1 MNTDLKPT
9 AFSNRWRSLRAAL
22 LTSTAMLPWL
32 ISHQAQ
38 ARNPGPA
45 NSSGAPTT
53 AAQLAAGLAAQQ
65 AAAAG
70 AQAQVSLS
78 RAAAALSA
86 ARQAQQAAAA
96 AAAQAVKSTINGV
109 ITGGLMPLGGVTATQ
124 NACGDSCSTLQLNTP
139 TSWQNANPTFTQ
151 TVKNGQYAVDITQ
164 TQSRAI
170 LNWETFNIGS
180 NTSVK
185 FEQQSPG
192 WTVLNR
198 VTDPTGSPTQILGQ
212 MSAPGGVYV
221 INRNGIIFGAG
232 SQVNVH
238 ALIASSLDVGALA
251 SPQGDRDKFFIGT
264 GITGSTVTAFSVAP
278 ARSPQVPGQPND
290 GGYAAE
296 NNNWGDVK
304 VNAGA
309 SITTNTVGFDDTGF
323 IYLFG
328 RNVSN
333 SGTLTAPGSEVGL
346 VAARTIDLV
355 AGGYWKLPS
364 SVVPG
369 GFRGTDFKVTQFAS
383 QYSFDPGDGTS
394 HGGTPVTSTY
404 VPGTGIVTNDGLI
417 QTPRGVTE
425 MVGDRITVGQGGVIA
440 ADMSISR
447 NSMVLLR
454 AATSVDFEGTITSRP
469 TDDPVAD
476 GLPSGGSA
484 GSDVQPFAPSY
495 IELSAQGSV
504 TFGSSGLIAA
514 PSATVVAR
522 AVDLGPTV
530 NASTLYSN
538 PAQNVLFAA
547 GSQTYSLIPSVS
559 GPQQVLLAPGA
570 TIDVAGLQNV
580 ELPAS
585 YNYIPFTA
593 RGLALAD
600 MPLQRGGVLD
610 GQTVYIDIRAFGT
623 RSDGTSWVG
632 TPVAD
637 AGPTILNY
645 DRSLQQ
651 LMATGGSVNLQT
663 DLNVTDST
671 TPNRSVITQ
680 AGSVI
685 NVAGGNVTFLPGTV
699 STTKLLGADGRLY
712 SMANADPNRV
722 YLGIAGHFTVYHT
735 HWGVT
740 ETWSTATQIQVPG
753 YTEGH
758 DAGGVSITTVTPQLA
773 GQMYFGSAE
782 GERQIALGLKPSVT
796 GGTTNTQAKGDEL
809 PSQGYFSLTTPG
821 SVVIGTSSDLGT
833 GQLATTGQIAPIF
846 GVPNPPQFATAIK
859 GDDFTSA
866 SSYQTV
872 LSSATLSSYGLSLLS
887 INANDLLV
895 SHDAGNG
902 SVTDSSSVPDLTL
915 AAGGKFTATLG
926 TAISIAGKISAAG
939 GQINLLTDAYTA
951 QKNPNWFAQAK
962 TASGKSD
969 IFVSGVLDV
978 SGRWVND
985 TGRSGLDAAGPAY
998 TDGGSISI
1006 ATNKSSNSS
1015 DTTGSILLTQGSLLD
1030 VSSGGYISLTGAAKT
1045 AATGVLAGSGGSIS
1059 LLLYQGKDWNP
1070 DGVGAPKTPTQGN
1083 VAQLQLDGT
1092 LRAYGFQN
1100 NGTLTLG
1107 VAKTIT
1113 IDSTA
1118 YADATSG
1125 IVTSAFGGGLTATTL
1140 AALRLTDGG
1149 FSSYVIEST
1158 PDRWTGASIS
1168 NGESITVAAGVNLTL
1183 QQKNL
1188 SSLADY
1194 SKLGTGSKVAGTAAL
1209 ASLPDDQRKPVDLTL
1224 KSKNILVDTGAAI
1237 VTDPRAKVN
1246 FGGVPDILDSKPSS
1260 ERAARTVLIRGSV
1273 IDHAGTVTVNA
1284 QKTWLGSQAKVDVSG
1299 IFVAN
1304 SNYGT
1309 PNGAKTS
1316 GTVLGGGAFIAEAS
1330 NPVEIAAQAG
1340 TYVSD
1345 IVPAGS
1351 SVVAEAG
1358 AVVDVSG
1365 YATTTESLNSKGK
1378 SVSAPSW
1385 SDAGNVQI
1393 DAAGFVWGGTFKA
1406 LGGRLA
1412 DGTQVLGADG
1422 RTPVANGGT
1431 IVLGGGAM
1439 LLQQDSTNVTT
1450 ALSNAASGGAATLAN
1465 IATKSSSLAS
1475 QLRPAGDTTSTLFAA
1490 VDKLDAFENVFLYSG
1505 TAQNGA
1511 GRIFTGLSASTYGIA
1526 APSLNALKIA
1536 GSVKWTSGDG
1546 LSRLY
1551 VAASTIA
1558 STTAGSTVTLA
1569 APYMSL
1575 TGGGGGASTSNS
1587 SIYLGFERGKA
1598 GGPDHVIAQT
1608 IDIEG
1613 ADFSGFNDLQFKS
1626 LGDIR
1631 LSTPKVAD
1639 GLTSGDAPRFTGKL
1653 QAAGA
1658 NLLLDAQR
1666 IYPVSAVD
1674 FAIQTTGSVTFQA
1687 TAGGR
1692 SDVPLSAGGSLS
1704 VYATTIDQGGNLF
1717 APLGKITLGDDGTAK
1732 ASDGTLIGIK
1742 TTSVTL
1748 EPRSLT
1754 SVTLAD
1760 TVVPYGETVDGV
1772 NWYYNASLHPLQ
1784 AGSAAATDSKGN
1796 PLPPFTASSGE
1807 PVLPSK
1813 GLVLNGGKVTVQ
1825 QGSTIDT
1832 RGGGDLQAMEWTK
1845 GPGGSRDTLTTTPSG
1860 QTVYALVPTYND
1872 PVAAYDIH
1880 FATARSPAAG
1890 QVVKAGD
1897 AYPLAGQQI
1906 YLDGST
1912 GVPAG
1917 TYTLY
1922 PGHYATL
1929 PGALRVVD
1937 YGSNL
1942 GRNIPSGSTLPDG
1955 TVLVSGHHTQSVSP
1969 GAYSSGSELFAIQ
1982 SGSVW
1987 RKYSEYS
1994 FSTANSYFTDKAKHD
2009 GVAIPRLPVDA
2020 GRIAVVA
2027 QQQLLLAATE
2037 RNAPAS
2043 GGRGGE
2049 LDISGGK
2056 IAVLSASVDQQQYSD
2071 YVVVASDQLTSFESV
2086 LIGGLRSDTS
2096 TGTQITG
2103 TASELV
2109 VDTPDGLSVPE
2120 IMLVAEPGAAQQTVS
2135 TPFQVNVGGNWF
2147 DGTSQATTNVAA
2159 GTGTISIVTGSVI
2172 KTTGTVHSGAG
2183 RNFYVASNP
2192 SGYTTAQQVAAAV
2205 GGTLDSTGTV
2215 ITGADIN
2222 KIPVSVPRAN
2232 GYTNIP
2238 ATDVLSNYSWG
2249 NSSSRPG
2256 FGALFVASQDSTLSV
2271 TGPTATSQSAPLTI
2285 QFSTLNAGQAFA
2297 VRGANGSSGP
2307 VTITLPGDN
2316 GGNIGHIEIEAGAQ
2330 IKTNNLFMQATAS
2343 TNNIVL
2349 NKPVAGNPSA
2359 APATI
2364 TATQAKIAGRSIGI
2378 GAGSSESVILS
2389 QTNLAQLG
2397 GVTNLT
2403 LAAIGGDIAF
2413 YGSVPIQMMM
2423 QALTL
2428 DARAV
2433 TGTGNNTIEI
2443 GASGTLTLLNSSG
2456 ATSTS
2461 AQAGLTGTLGIAA
2474 KDIVLGGG
2482 TQTIAGF
2489 SQVNLTA
2496 SEQVVVSGQGA
2507 LNFGTGSDAVGVQLT
2522 TPLVLVS
2529 GSTAKGGSSFSIATS
2544 GAISFGGGA
2553 NAAAIASQPVDGS
2566 YVGGSLTV
2574 AGRSVSVDNVI
2585 QAKAGSITLHASDND
2600 VTLGNNAY
2608 LSAGGYAK
2616 PMVDITTYLPGG
2628 KVVLQA
2634 DKGNILTSD
2643 ASVIDVAQPD
2653 GGVGYGGQIQILA
2666 TAGQASVFGN
2676 IHGKGGN
2683 GLGGSFRIDTNRL
2696 EVDPRLAFNSDDPSQ
2711 VKLDPLADKLL
2722 AGGFTG
2728 AIDIHTRTGNLILSQ
2743 GHTLKANSVALTA
2756 DDSTPWIGD
2765 DLSKAFGRI
2774 IIGGTIDASG
2784 YAGKTADG
2792 TGQAGGQ
2799 VNLWGANEVTLD
2811 TTGRIDASTAHSDER
2826 GGDVTIGISWDANT
2840 NGGIYLNQ
2848 GSVIDVHGGTK
2859 GGLSGGTVLL
2869 RAPNDGNNDVNIAPI
2884 AGKII
2889 GARDVTIESFVSFST
2904 DGTKGIDASGLGW
2917 NGILDPGGV
2926 MIPGTFDLNGKLIPT
2941 SLRVSS
2947 VYVPPGIGGSYTGV
2961 PDVIFSSPGTATTG
2975 LKSITIAPT
2984 SSLYHLDPNASG
2996 TVVIEAPAGGTAA
3009 TGTVTTDANG
3019 VPTIKITNAGSGFAG
3034 APATVRVYRDGVLL
3048 ATYKTTSG
3056 DFASVDNT
3064 AQVGQ
3069 ATGTAVM
3076 GLKSISIASTSSWYH
3091 LDPNVSGTVVIDP
3104 PAGGTAATGTVTT
3117 DANGVPTF
3125 TITNAGSGFT
3135 GAPATI
3141 SFYRDGKL
3149 VVTGHMSAS
3158 DFASS
3163 LMTVVGVNVTNAGT
3177 SYTPGT
3183 TATASFSG
3191 GGSGSTQAA
3200 AVNAD
3205 MGAASAAGSG
3215 AFANVTLQQYT
3226 QGTFTYAT
3234 ATDFKSYGFGGAVDR
3249 LVKPIAGQ
3257 LGTSVVHLRPGVDL
3271 VNPLGDITIAS
3282 NWNLAAGTAIGSDGK
3297 ALTSGGR
3304 FDPSTSYVDFNYRY
3318 LANYGTSAS
3327 PSYAAE
3333 AGALTLRAYNN
3344 INVNA
3349 SISDGF
3355 FQFGNYLDGSY
3366 QSAITAYLANS
3377 TSNSRQID
3385 GGAYQ
3390 LNRSQTLPVAPYNP
3404 AANGVS
3410 PTSLDLAGA
3419 DLFPHTLNVC
3429 VTHCG
3434 LDTAPDGPPAAI
3446 TNPGSWTYRL
3456 TAGADMASANPNA
3469 MQSPGSLNGGNA
3481 GDVILANNANS
3492 NNVSFTVQ
3500 GLSYTVNL
3508 PTMVRTGTGDI
3519 AIAAAR
3525 DVRLDVTLDPNF
3537 TSTPAPGVI
3546 YAAGVNTAPYA
3557 NPYDA
3562 SGKVVDPDGF
3572 LEPQILK
3579 YQPQSTNSN
3588 VNVATVYGPPTA
3600 AAFPTQGG
3608 DVSVTA
3614 QRDITGRR
3622 DVAKT
3627 TTQKDI
3633 FGNTK
3638 TTTTLWNAYYTPWL
3652 MADAGIGQTTSSP
3665 TLGAGVFAPTG
3676 ADIASQ
3682 TAWWIQYGSFHE
3694 GILSAGGNVAVTAG
3708 GNLTDVSVSLPTT
3721 GRVTGGLASL
3731 SSGII
3736 STPQTH
3742 LYESGNMQVRVG
3754 GNILG
3759 GSFYEGS
3766 GHASIVVN
3774 GVVDQHETITTNK
3787 PVNGVT
3793 LTLPNYTLLAVDTG
3807 QISMVSGGSMAIG
3820 GVVNPAGLHQQVSSP
3835 ANPATQ
3841 VANAG
3846 SIPLLMNTYGP
3857 DSGVSLTAITGNLNI
3872 AMPQTIGTSAWTVT
3886 GVTYPASFKAVA
3898 AAGDI
3903 TTNGLATNNALTPP
3917 MYGIVLTGSE
3927 RGTFQVLAQGSVDL
3941 TGGFVMSGTN
3951 ANAPAFSAGPSLL
3964 DGAFDPYQPNNG
3976 MTGAFASSLL
3986 AHQGDHDTNLARIY
4000 AVTGD
4005 ISAVATTTSMIPA
4018 GKITSATLVDYTRV
4032 ELNRPAK
4039 IYAGRDIL
4047 NLNLIAQNVAA
4058 DDVTTIQ
4065 AGRDILYNYKPIS
4078 AGGQAP
4084 IGLALPI
4091 GFSWSV
4097 TFGGPGLQIAG
4108 PGFLDVE
4115 AGRDLGP
4122 FLPVTRDS
4130 SNFTQGQEG
4139 IASVGNASLWPVGNR
4154 YVSRG
4159 SSGIY
4164 DAQLLGAISSP
4175 TRKRNEQL
4183 PGTGADIITMF
4194 GVANG
4199 INYSGYWAKDPTT
4212 DQLAY
4217 HPGVVDTYITPASAP
4232 RNYND
4237 QLKDFLVRIGKPAA
4251 SDDDALGI
4259 FQSLPTNGYWAADP
4273 TDRAANRLVFHPYP
4287 QGVNG
4292 TPVNPDNASLVA
4304 HKYVSELKDFLAR
4317 IGRPV
4322 TSDDAALS
4330 FFQSLPTDLQ
4340 NVFADQV
4347 FFAELKAV
4355 GQAQTDTSGRYQRGY
4370 EAINTMFPADFG
4382 YTRNALGGGTN
4393 GANTL
4398 QHSGD
4403 LDMLHA
4409 TIQTRLGGNI
4419 SVFGPGGSIRV
4430 GSLALEPNNLFKPN
4444 DLGILTLG
4452 VGDINTFTDGS
4463 VLVNSSRVMTQQGG
4477 DILMWSSNG
4486 DLDAGRGAQTT
4497 LSFPPLQ
4504 VVFDSNDYQSVDLG
4518 GLVSGAGIAV
4528 IQSSKVAKKSNAY
4541 LLAPRGTVDA
4551 GEAGIRV
4558 SGNLTIAAVQVVNA
4572 GNIQVG
4578 GTATGIPTVTA
4589 PNIGALSAASN
4600 TAGAAAKSAEPPTA
4614 SGNNDRASV
4623 FIVEVVGYGGSDNGG
4638 QDSNSSSGNGQGTK
4652 SDDQERKQP

>member
-1 MNTDLKPT
+1 MKNDLKPT
-9 AFSNRWRSLRAAL
+9 AFSPRWRSLRAAL
-22 LTSTAMLPWL
+22 LTSTALLPSL

-38 ARNPGPA
+38 ARSLTPS
-45 NSSGAPTT
+45 NSSVAPAT
-53 AAQLAAGLAAQQ
+53 AAQIAAGMAAQQ
-65 AAAAG
+65 GAAAG

-86 ARQAQQAAAA
+86 ARQAQQDAAA

-139 TSWQNANPTFTQ
+139 TSWQSANTTFTQ
-151 TVKNGQYAVDITQ
+151 TVKNGQYTVDITQ

-185 FEQQSPG
+185 FEQQLPG

-251 SPQGDRDKFFIGT
+251 SSQGDRDKFFMGT

-278 ARSPQVPGQPND
+278 TRSPQVPGQPND

-296 NNNWGDVK
+296 NNHWGDVK

-369 GFRGTDFKVTQFAS
+369 GFRGTDFKVTQFAN
-383 QYSFDPGDGTS
+383 QYSFDPGDGAS

-404 VPGTGIVTNDGLI
+404 VPGSGIVTNDGLI

-504 TFGSSGLIAA
+504 TFGSSGLISA
-514 PSATVVAR
+514 PSATVMAR

-547 GSQTYSLIPSVS
+547 GSQPYSLIPSVS

-600 MPLQRGGVLD
+600 VPLQRGGVVD

-645 DRSLQQ
+645 KRTLPQ
-651 LMATGGSVNLQT
+651 LMATGGSVSLQT
-663 DLNVTDST
+663 DLKVTDGST
-671 TPNRSVITQ
+671 LSSSVITQ

-773 GQMYFGSAE
+773 GQMYFGSVE

-821 SVVIGTSSDLGT
+821 SVVIGTSSDLAT
-833 GQLATTGQIAPIF
+833 GQVATTGQIAPIF

-859 GDDFTSA
+859 GDDFTPA

-872 LSSATLSSYGLSLLS
+872 LSAATLSSYGLSLLS
-887 INANDLLV
+887 VNSGDLFV
-895 SHDAGNG
+895 AHDSTNG
-902 SVTDSSSVPDLTL
+902 SLADSSSVPDLAL
-915 AAGGKFTATLG
+915 AAGGKFSTTAG
-926 TAISIAGKISAAG
+926 SAISIAGSIRVAG
-939 GQINLLTDAYTA
+939 GQISLLTDAYAASIAKGGSDWFRPA
-951 QKNPNWFAQAK
+951 Q

-969 IFVSGVLDV
+969 IVVSGVLDV

-985 TGRSGLDAAGPAY
+985 SGRTALSAVGPAY
-998 TDGGSISI
+998 IDGGSITI
-1006 ATNKSSNSS
+1006 TTNKSSNSS
-1015 DTTGSILLTQGSLLD
+1015 DTTGSILLAQGSLLD
-1030 VSSGGYISLTGAAKT
+1030 VSSGGYISSTGAAKT

-1140 AALRLTDGG
+1140 AASRLTDGG

-1168 NGESITVAAGVNLTL
+1168 NGETITVAAGVNLTL

-1209 ASLPDDQRKPVDLTL
+1209 ARLPDDQRKPVDLTL

-1237 VTDPRAKVN
+1237 VTDPQAKVN

-1260 ERAARTVLIRGSV
+1260 ERAAQTVLIRGSV

-1299 IFVAN
+1299 TFVAN
-1304 SNYGT
+1304 SNYGM

-1316 GTVLGGGAFIAEAS
+1316 GTVLGGGAFIVEAS
-1330 NPVEIAAQAG
+1330 KPVEVAAQAG

-1345 IVPAGS
+1345 VVPPGS
-1351 SVVAEAG
+1351 YVVAETG

-1365 YATTTESLNSKGK
+1365 YATTIQAVNSTGK
-1378 SVSAPSW
+1378 SASSQSW
-1385 SDAGNVQI
+1385 SDAGSVQI

-1406 LGGRLA
+1406 LGGRRA
-1412 DGTQVLGADG
+1412 DGTQVLAADG
-1422 RTPVANGGT
+1422 KTPVANGGT

-1439 LLQQDSTNVTT
+1439 LLQQDSTNVST
-1450 ALSNAASGGAATLAN
+1450 ALYNAVSGGAATLAN

-1475 QLRPAGDTTSTLFAA
+1475 QLRPAGDTASTLFAA

-1558 STTAGSTVTLA
+1558 STSAGSTVTLA

-1613 ADFSGFNDLQFKS
+1613 ADFAGFNDVEFKS

-1692 SDVPLSAGGSLS
+1692 SDIPLSAGGSLS

-1748 EPRSLT
+1748 DPGSLT

-1760 TVVPYGETVDGV
+1760 TIVPYGETVDGV

-1784 AGSAAATDSKGN
+1784 A
-1796 PLPPFTASSGE
+1796 ASSTSE

-1832 RGGGDLQAMEWTK
+1832 RGGGDLQAMEWTSGK
-1845 GPGGSRDTLTTTPSG
+1845 GGSRDTLSTTPLG
-1860 QTVYALVPTYND
+1860 QTVYALVPTYNN

-1880 FATARSPAAG
+1880 FATSRSLDGG
-1890 QVVKAGD
+1890 QHVKPGD
-1897 AYPLAGQQI
+1897 TYPLAGQQI

-1917 TYTLY
+1917 IYTLY

-1942 GRNIPSGSTLPDG
+1942 GRNVPSGTTLPDG
-1955 TVLVSGHHTQSVSP
+1955 TVLVSGHYTQSARP
-1969 GAYSSGSELFAIQ
+1969 GVYSSGSELFAVQ

-1987 RKYSEYS
+1987 RQYSEYS

-2009 GVAIPRLPVDA
+2009 RVAIPRLPVDA

-2056 IAVLSASVDQQQYSD
+2056 IAVLSSSVNPQQYSD

-2096 TGTQITG
+2096 KGTLITG

-2109 VDTPDGLSVPE
+2109 VDTPDGLSAPE
-2120 IMLVAEPGAAQQTVS
+2120 IMLVTQPGAAQQAVS
-2135 TPFQVNVGGNWF
+2135 QSFQVKVNGTWF
-2147 DGTSQATTNVAA
+2147 DGTSQFTANGAA
-2159 GTGTISIVTGSVI
+2159 GTGTISIATGSVI
-2172 KTTGTVHSGAG
+2172 KTTGTVHTGAG
-2183 RNFYVASNP
+2183 RNFYYAAPNP

-2222 KIPVSVPRAN
+2222 KIPVNVPRQ
-2232 GYTNIP
+2232 GYTNTT
-2238 ATDVLSNYSWG
+2238 ATDVLSNYSFG

-2256 FGALFVASQDSTLSV
+2256 LGALFVASQDSTLSV
-2271 TGPTATSQSAPLTI
+2271 TGPTATPQSAPLTI
-2285 QFSTLNAGQAFA
+2285 QFTTLLGSLP

-2307 VTITLPGDN
+2307 ATITLPGDSN
-2316 GGNIGHIEIEAGAQ
+2316 VGHIEIEAGAQ
-2330 IKTNNLFMQATAS
+2330 IKTANLFMQATAT
-2343 TNNIVL
+2343 TNSIVL
-2349 NKPVAGNPSA
+2349 NKPVASNPSA
-2359 APATI
+2359 PAATI

-2378 GAGSSESVILS
+2378 GAGSSDSVILS
-2389 QTNLAQLG
+2389 QANLAQLG

-2403 LAAIGGDIAF
+2403 LAAIGGDITF

-2443 GASGTLTLLNSSG
+2443 DASGTVTLLNSSG
-2456 ATSTS
+2456 ATGTS
-2461 AQAGLTGTLGIAA
+2461 AQAGLSGTFGIAA

-2489 SQVNLTA
+2489 SQVNLAA
-2496 SEQVVVSGQGA
+2496 SERVVVSGQGA
-2507 LNFGTGSDAVGVQLT
+2507 LNFGTGSDAVGVQVT

-2529 GSTAKGGSSFSIATS
+2529 GSTAKGGGSFSIATS
-2544 GAISFGGGA
+2544 GAMSFGGGA

-2585 QAKAGSITLHASDND
+2585 QAKAGLITLHASDND

-2628 KVVLQA
+2628 KVVLQG

-2666 TAGQASVFGN
+2666 TAGQASVFGT
-2676 IHGKGGN
+2676 IYGKGGN

-2696 EVDPRLAFNSDDPSQ
+2696 QVDSSQAFNSLDPSQ

-2756 DDSTPWIGD
+2756 DDSRWD
-2765 DLSKAFGRI
+2765 SADLSKAFGRI

-2799 VNLWGANEVTLD
+2799 VKLWGANEVTLD

-2840 NGGIYLNQ
+2840 NGGIYLNA

-2917 NGILDPGGV
+2917 NGILDPGGQV
-2926 MIPGTFDLNGKLIPT
+2926 TTT
-2941 SLRVSS
+2941 SYRVNS
-2947 VYVPPGIGGSYTGV
+2947 VYVPPGTGGSYTGV
-2961 PDVIFSSPGTATTG
+2961 PDVVFDTPSTAATG
-2975 LKSITIAPT
+2975 LKSIAIAST
-2984 SSLYHLDPNASG
+2984 SSVYAALAKETNFPI
-2996 TVVIEAPAGGTAA
+2996 TVVYEAPAGGTAA
-3009 TGTVTTDANG
+3009 TGTVTKDANG
-3019 VPTIKITNAGSGFAG
+3019 NLVFTMTNPGSGFAG
-3034 APATVRVYRDGVLL
+3034 TPTRIRFYRDGAQL
-3048 ATYKTTSG
+3048 AAVQTTSG
-3056 DFASVDNT
+3056 DFTNFDNT
-3064 AQVGQ
+3064 AVVGQ

-3076 GLKSISIASTSSWYH
+3076 GLKSISIATTSSWYH
-3091 LDPNVSGTVVIDP
+3091 LDPNVSGTVVIEAP
-3104 PAGGTAATGTVTT
+3104 NGGTAATGTVTT

-3163 LMTVVGVNVTNAGT
+3163 LMTVVGVNVTSGGT
-3177 SYTPGT
+3177 GYTG
-3183 TATASFSG
+3183 TATAQFSVDG
-3191 GGSGSTQAA
+3191 GKTFVGSA
-3200 AVNAD
+3200 NAD
-3205 MGAASAAGSG
+3205 MGVSTATGSG

-3249 LVKPIAGQ
+3249 LVKPLAGQ

-3271 VNPLGDITIAS
+3271 VNPSTAINGGNITIAS
-3282 NWNLAAGTAIGSDGK
+3282 NWNLAAGTALNLQTGQRS
-3297 ALTSGGR
+3297 SGATFQY
-3304 FDPSTSYVDFNYRY
+3304 FDPKTSYVNFLYRY
-3318 LANYGTSAS
+3318 LANYGSAAS
-3327 PSYAAE
+3327 PHYAAE
-3333 AGALTLRAYNN
+3333 AGALTLRAVNN

-3355 FQFGNYLDGSY
+3355 FQFSNYRDSAY
-3366 QSAITAYLANS
+3366 QSDLTAYVDANS
-3377 TSNSRQID
+3377 RSIDSN
-3385 GGAYQ
+3385 AYQ
-3390 LNRSQTLPVAPYNP
+3390 LNGYKTLPFAPYNP
-3404 AANGVS
+3404 TANGVS
-3410 PTSLDLAGA
+3410 PGSLDLSGA
-3419 DLFPHTLNVC
+3419 DLFPHSLNTC
-3429 VTHCG
+3429 VSHCG
-3434 LDTAPDGPPAAI
+3434 PDTAPDATTTI
-3446 TNPGSWTYRL
+3446 TNPGSWSYRL

-3469 MQSPGSLNGGNA
+3469 MQSLAAVDGRDA
-3481 GDVILANNANS
+3481 GDVVLNGHTTSTFN
-3492 NNVSFTVQ
+3492 VQ
-3500 GLSYTVNL
+3500 GTNFTVNL
-3508 PTMVRTGTGDI
+3508 ATMVRTGTGNI
-3519 AIAAAR
+3519 TVAAAR
-3525 DVRLDVTLDPNF
+3525 DVSLADTV
-3537 TSTPAPGVI
+3537 APGTI

-3562 SGKVVDPDGF
+3562 SGKVVDSDGF
-3572 LEPQILK
+3572 LEPQILG
-3579 YQPQSTNSN
+3579 YTPPSLSGNLS
-3588 VNVATVYGPPTA
+3588 VAAVYGPPTA

-3614 QRDITGRR
+3614 QRDIKGHR
-3622 DVAKT
+3622 DVAPT
-3627 TTQKDI
+3627 TTQRDI
-3633 FGNTK
+3633 FGNIK
-3638 TTTTLWNAYYTPWL
+3638 TSTTLWNAYYTPWL
-3652 MADAGIGQTTSSP
+3652 LADAGIAASSTGN
-3665 TLGAGVFAPTG
+3665 TLGAGVFAPSG
-3676 ADIASQ
+3676 KDIASQ
-3682 TAWWIQYGSFHE
+3682 SAWWIQYGSFHE

-3708 GNLTDVSVSLPTT
+3708 RDLIDVSVSLPTT

-3731 SSGII
+3731 SSGTR
-3736 STPQTH
+3736 SVPQTH
-3742 LYESGNMQVRVG
+3742 LYDSGNMQVRAG
-3754 GNILG
+3754 RNLLG
-3759 GSFYEGS
+3759 GSYYEGS
-3766 GHASIVVN
+3766 GHASILVN
-3774 GVVDQHETITTNK
+3774 GVVDQNGTITTKLLN
-3787 PVNGVT
+3787 NGVPV
-3793 LTLPNYTLLAVDTG
+3793 TLPNYTMLAVDTG

-3820 GVVNPAGLHQQVSSP
+3820 GVVNPAELHQQASTG
-3835 ANPATQ
+3835 ANPAQTGNS
-3841 VANAG
+3841 A
-3846 SIPLLMNTYGP
+3846 SISVLMNTYGP

-3872 AMPQTIGTSAWTVT
+3872 SVSQTVLTTTWTT
-3886 GVTYPASFKAVA
+3886 ATTYPASLTAVA
-3898 AAGDI
+3898 AGGDI
-3903 TTNGLATNNALTPP
+3903 TTKGLMTNVQGLTPTVP
-3917 MYGIVLTGSE
+3917 GIVLTGSE
-3927 RGTFQVLAQGSVDL
+3927 RGTFELVAQGSVDL

-3951 ANAPAFSAGPSLL
+3951 TVAPAISAGPSLL
-3964 DGAFDPYQPNNG
+3964 DAAFDPYQPNNG

-3986 AHQGDHDTNLARIY
+3986 AHQDDHDTNLARIY

-4005 ISAVATTTSMIPA
+4005 ISAVATTTSLVPA
-4018 GKITSATLVDYTRV
+4018 GKITSATVVDYTRV

-4047 NLNLIAQNVAA
+4047 NLNLIAQNVAV

-4078 AGGQAP
+4078 ASGQAP
-4084 IGLALPI
+4084 IGLTLPI
-4091 GFSWSV
+4091 GFTWSV
-4097 TFGGPGLQIAG
+4097 TLGGPGLQIAG

-4130 SNFTQGQEG
+4130 SSFTQGQEG

-4154 YVSRG
+4154 YVSQG
-4159 SSGIY
+4159 SSGLY
-4164 DAQLLGAISSP
+4164 DTQLLGAISSP
-4175 TRKRNEQL
+4175 TKKRNELL

-4199 INYSGYWAKDPTT
+4199 INYDGYSTVNPATNQPV
-4212 DQLAY
+4212 L
-4217 HPGVVDTYITPASAP
+4217 HPGVIDTYINPANASTVTH
-4232 RNYND
+4232 NYISE
-4237 QLKDFLVRIGKPAA
+4237 LKAFLARVGKPA
-4251 SDDDALGI
+4251 SDTVDDATAWST
-4259 FQSLPTNGYWAADP
+4259 FQSLP
-4273 TDRAANRLVFHPYP
+4273 
-4287 QGVNG
+4287 
-4292 TPVNPDNASLVA
+4292 
-4304 HKYVSELKDFLAR
+4304 K
-4317 IGRPV
+4317 
-4322 TSDDAALS
+4322 
-4330 FFQSLPTDLQ
+4330 DLQ
-4340 NVFADQV
+4340 HVFADQV

-4355 GQAQTDTSGRYQRGY
+4355 GQAQTGTSGRYQRGY

-4393 GANTL
+4393 GANAL
-4398 QHSGD
+4398 QHTGD
-4403 LDMLHA
+4403 LDLLHA

-4419 SVFGPGGSIRV
+4419 SVFGPGGTIRV
-4430 GSLALEPNNLFKPN
+4430 GSLALEPNNLLKPN

-4452 VGDINTFTDGS
+4452 VGDINMFTDGS

-4528 IQSSKVAKKSNAY
+4528 VQSSKVAKKSNAY

-4614 SGNNDRASV
+4614 GGNNDRASV
-4623 FIVEVVGYGGSDNGG
+4623 FIVEVVGYGGGDNGG
-4638 QDSNSSSGNGQGTK
+4638 QDSSSSSGNGQGTK

>member
-1 MNTDLKPT
+1 MKNDLKPT
-9 AFSNRWRSLRAAL
+9 AFSPRWRSLRAAL
-22 LTSTAMLPWL
+22 LTSTALLPSL

-38 ARNPGPA
+38 ARSLTPS
-45 NSSGAPTT
+45 NSSVAPAT
-53 AAQLAAGLAAQQ
+53 AAQIAAGMAAQQ
-65 AAAAG
+65 GAAAG

-78 RAAAALSA
+78 RAVAALAA
-86 ARQAQQAAAA
+86 ARQVQQDAAA

-124 NACGDSCSTLQLNTP
+124 NACGDSCSSLQLNTP
-139 TSWQNANPTFTQ
+139 TSWQNANTTFTQ
-151 TVKNGQYAVDITQ
+151 TVKDGKYTVDITQ
-164 TQSRAI
+164 TQSKAI
-170 LNWETFNIGS
+170 LNWQTFNIGAH
-180 NTSVK
+180 TSLK
-185 FEQQSPG
+185 FEQQSAD

-198 VTDPTGSPTQILGQ
+198 ITDPTGSPTQILGQ

-232 SQVNVH
+232 AQVNVH
-238 ALIASSLDVGALA
+238 ALVASSLDVGALNLTQSA
-251 SPQGDRDKFFIGT
+251 RDQFFLGT
-264 GITGSTVTAFSVAP
+264 GINGAKAFSVATT
-278 ARSPQVPGQPND
+278 RSPQLAGTSND

-296 NNNWGDVK
+296 NNSWGDVK

-309 SITTNTVGFDDTGF
+309 SITASTVDLDSPGFV
-323 IYLFG
+323 YLFG

-333 SGTLTAPGSEVGL
+333 AGTLTAPAGEVAL

-355 AGGYWKLPS
+355 SGGYWKLPS
-364 SVVPG
+364 NVLPSGVTY
-369 GFRGTDFKVTQFAS
+369 RGTDFSITQFAS
-383 QYSFDPGDGTS
+383 RYTQDPGDGVS
-394 HGGTPVTSTY
+394 SGGAAALSAY
-404 VPGTGIVTNDGLI
+404 APGTGIITNDGVI
-417 QTPRGVTE
+417 NTPRGITQ
-425 MVGDRITVGQGGVIA
+425 MNGDRITIGQGGVIS
-440 ADMSISR
+440 ADTGITR

-454 AATSVDFEGTITSRP
+454 AATSVDLEGAISSIP
-469 TDDPVAD
+469 YDDPLTTS
-476 GLPSGGSA
+476 LPQGGGS
-484 GSDVQPFAPSY
+484 GSNVQSFTPAY
-495 IELSAQGSV
+495 VELSAQGYV
-504 TFGSSGLIAA
+504 TVGSNGLISA
-514 PSATVVAR
+514 PSASVVLR
-522 AVDLGPTV
+522 AIDLGPSV
-530 NASTLYSN
+530 NAQALYSKPSLN
-538 PAQNVLFAA
+538 ALFVLQQDRLPSGVNSSLP
-547 GSQTYSLIPSVS
+547 GS
-559 GPQQVLLAPGA
+559 QQVLLQPGA

-580 ELPAS
+580 QLPAS
-585 YNYIPFTA
+585 YNFIPFVP
-593 RGLALAD
+593 RGNEFAD
-600 MPLQRGGVLD
+600 MPLQRSGVLY
-610 GQTVYIDIRAFGT
+610 GQTLYIDIRASGT
-623 RSDGTSWVG
+623 RSDGTSWIG

-637 AGPTILNY
+637 ASGTVLGY
-645 DRSLQQ
+645 GRSLQQ
-651 LMATGGSVNLQT
+651 LMTTGGSVSLQT
-663 DLNVTDST
+663 DLTATDNAT
-671 TPNRSVITQ
+671 LDRSVITQ

-735 HWGVT
+735 RWGVT

-758 DAGGVSITTVTPQLA
+758 DAGGVTITTVTPQLA
-773 GQMYFGSAE
+773 GAMYFGSVE

-796 GGTTNTQAKGDEL
+796 GGVTNTQAKGDEL

-821 SVVIGTSSDLGT
+821 SVVIGTSADLAT
-833 GQLATTGQIAPIF
+833 GRLATTGQIAA
-846 GVPNPPQFATAIK
+846 NPGLPDPSPFATAIR
-859 GDDFTSA
+859 GADFTPTST
-866 SSYQTV
+866 YQTV
-872 LSSATLSSYGLSLLS
+872 LSAATLSSYGLSLLS
-887 INANDLLV
+887 VNSGDLLV
-895 SHDAGNG
+895 SHDPANG
-902 SVTDSSSVPDLTL
+902 SLTDPSSVSDLTL
-915 AAGGKFTATLG
+915 AAGGKFSAKAG
-926 TAISIAGKISAAG
+926 SAISVTGSIRVAG
-939 GQINLLTDAYTA
+939 GQINLATDAYA
-951 QKNPNWFAQAK
+951 ASNAASGHFPFQPAK

-969 IFVSGVLDV
+969 IVVSGVLDV

-985 TGRSGLDAAGPAY
+985 SGRTALSAAGPAY
-998 TDGGSISI
+998 IDGGSITVT
-1006 ATNKSSNSS
+1006 TNRSSNDAGQ
-1015 DTTGSILLTQGSLLD
+1015 DTTGSILLAKGSMLD
-1030 VSSGGYISLTGAAKT
+1030 ASSGGYIS
-1045 AATGVLAGSGGSIS
+1045 ATGVAKTVSTGVMAGRGGSIS
-1059 LLLYQGKDWNP
+1059 LHLYQGYDY
-1070 DGVGAPKTPTQGN
+1070 GVQQSSSPEKPTRGN
-1083 VAQLQLDGT
+1083 VAQLQLDGA
-1092 LRAYGFQN
+1092 LRAYGFQA

-1107 VAKTIT
+1107 AAKTIT
-1113 IDSTA
+1113 IDSIA
-1118 YADATSG
+1118 HADTTSG
-1125 IVTSAFGGGLTATTL
+1125 IVTSTLGGGLTATTL
-1140 AALRLTDGG
+1140 AASRLTDGG
-1149 FSSYVIEST
+1149 FSSYQIEST
-1158 PDRWTGASIS
+1158 PDGWTGTSAT
-1168 NGESITVAAGVNLTL
+1168 ITVAAGTNLTL
-1183 QQKNL
+1183 QQKNP

-1194 SKLGTGSKVAGTAAL
+1194 SKLGTGNKVASTATIAM
-1209 ASLPDDQRKPVDLTL
+1209 LPDDQRKSVDLTL
-1224 KSKNILVDTGAAI
+1224 KSNNILVDAGAAI
-1237 VTDPRAKVN
+1237 VTDPQAKVS
-1246 FGGVPDILDSKPSS
+1246 FGGIPAVTDSTPAR
-1260 ERAARTVLIRGSV
+1260 ERAAQTVLIRGSV

-1284 QKTWLGSQAKVDVSG
+1284 QKTWLGSQARIDVSG
-1299 IFVAN
+1299 TYVAN
-1304 SNYGT
+1304 SYYGT
-1309 PNGAKTS
+1309 PKGARTS
-1316 GTVLGGGAFIAEAS
+1316 GTVLSGGAFVVEAA
-1330 NPVEIAAQAG
+1330 NPVQVTAQAG
-1340 TYVSD
+1340 TYVSGL
-1345 IVPAGS
+1345 VPSGS
-1351 SVVAEAG
+1351 SVVAETG

-1365 YATTTESLNSKGK
+1365 YATTIQAVNSTGK
-1378 SVSAPSW
+1378 SASSQSW
-1385 SDAGNVQI
+1385 SDAGSVQI
-1393 DAAGFVWGGTFKA
+1393 DAAGFVWGGTFRA

-1422 RTPVANGGT
+1422 KTPVANGGT
-1431 IVLGGGAM
+1431 IILGGGAM
-1439 LLQQDSTNVTT
+1439 LLQQDSTNVST
-1450 ALSNAASGGAATLAN
+1450 ALSNAVSGGAATLAN

-1475 QLRPAGDTTSTLFAA
+1475 QLRPAGDTASTLFAA

-1511 GRIFTGLSASTYGIA
+1511 GRIFTGLSARTYGIA
-1526 APSLNALKIA
+1526 APSLSALKIA
-1536 GSVKWTSGDG
+1536 GSVKWTSG

-1558 STTAGSTVTLA
+1558 STTSGSTVTLA

-1575 TGGGGGASTSNS
+1575 TGGGGGTSTSNS
-1587 SIYLGFERGKA
+1587 SINLGFERGKA
-1598 GGPDHVIAQT
+1598 GGPDHIIAQT
-1608 IDIEG
+1608 IDVEG
-1613 ADFSGFNDLQFKS
+1613 ADFAGFNDIEFRS

-1639 GLTSGDAPRFTGKL
+1639 GLTSGDAARFTGKL

-1674 FAIQTTGSVTFQA
+1674 FTIQTAGSVTFQA

-1692 SDVPLSAGGSLS
+1692 SDIPLSAGGSLS

-1748 EPRSLT
+1748 DPGSLT

-1760 TVVPYGETVDGV
+1760 TIVPYGETVDGV
-1772 NWYYNASLHPLQ
+1772 NWYYNASLHPLLV
-1784 AGSAAATDSKGN
+1784 APTDADLAQIDPTKR
-1796 PLPPFTASSGE
+1796 E

-1813 GLVLNGGKVTVQ
+1813 GLVLNGNNVSVK

-1832 RGGGDLQAMEWTK
+1832 RGGGDLQAMEWIQGK
-1845 GPGGSRDTLTTTPSG
+1845 GGSRDTLAATPSG
-1860 QTVYALVPTYND
+1860 QTVYALVPTYNN

-1880 FATARSPAAG
+1880 FATSRSLDAG
-1890 QVVKAGD
+1890 QTIKAGD

-1942 GRNIPSGSTLPDG
+1942 GRNIPSGTTLPDG
-1955 TVLVSGHHTQSVSP
+1955 TLLVSGHYTPSARP
-1969 GAYSSGSELFAIQ
+1969 GAYSSGGELFAVQ

-1987 RKYSEYS
+1987 RQYSEYS

-2009 GVAIPRLPVDA
+2009 GVAIPRVPVDA

-2037 RNAPAS
+2037 LNAPAS

-2056 IAVLSASVDQQQYSD
+2056 IAVLSASVNPQQYSD

-2096 TGTQITG
+2096 KGTLITG

-2120 IMLVAEPGAAQQTVS
+2120 IMLVTQPGAVQQTVS
-2135 TPFQVNVGGNWF
+2135 TSFQVNVGGSWF

-2183 RNFYVASNP
+2183 RNFFVASNP

-2222 KIPVSVPRAN
+2222 KIPVRVPGQN
-2232 GYTNIP
+2232 NYTNIP
-2238 ATDVLSNYSWG
+2238 ATDVLSNYSYG

-2256 FGALFVASQDSTLSV
+2256 LGALFVASQDSTLSV
-2271 TGPTATSQSAPLTI
+2271 TGPTATPQSAPLTI
-2285 QFSTLNAGQAFA
+2285 QFTTLLGSFP

-2307 VTITLPGDN
+2307 ATITLPGDSN
-2316 GGNIGHIEIEAGAQ
+2316 VGHIEIEAGAQ

-2343 TNNIVL
+2343 TNSVVL
-2349 NKPVAGNPSA
+2349 NKPVASNPSA
-2359 APATI
+2359 PAATI
-2364 TATQAKIAGRSIGI
+2364 TATRAKIAGRSIGI
-2378 GAGSSESVILS
+2378 GAGSSDSVILS

-2443 GASGTLTLLNSSG
+2443 GASGTVTLLNSSG
-2456 ATSTS
+2456 TTGTS
-2461 AQAGLTGTLGIAA
+2461 AQAGLAGTLGIAA

-2482 TQTIAGF
+2482 AQAIAGF
-2489 SQVNLTA
+2489 SQVNLAA
-2496 SEQVVVSGQGA
+2496 SERVVVSGQGA
-2507 LNFGTGSDAVGVQLT
+2507 LNFGTGSDAVGVQVA

-2529 GSTAKGGSSFSIATS
+2529 GSTAKGGGSFSIATS
-2544 GAISFGGGA
+2544 GAMSFGGGA

-2653 GGVGYGGQIQILA
+2653 GGAGYGGQIQILA
-2666 TAGQASVFGN
+2666 TAGQASVFGT
-2676 IHGKGGN
+2676 IYGKGGN
-2683 GLGGSFRIDTNRL
+2683 GLGGSFRIDTKRL
-2696 EVDPRLAFNSDDPSQ
+2696 QVDSSQAFNSFDPSQ

-2756 DDSTPWIGD
+2756 DDSRWD
-2765 DLSKAFGRI
+2765 SADLSKAFGRI
-2774 IIGGTIDASG
+2774 IIGGMIDASG

-2840 NGGIYLNQ
+2840 SGGIYLNA

-2904 DGTKGIDASGLGW
+2904 NGTGGIDASGLGW
-2917 NGILDPGGV
+2917 KNVLGNATLDPGSTLV
-2926 MIPGTFDLNGKLIPT
+2926 PGTFDLNGKLIPT
-2941 SLRVSS
+2941 SLRVNS
-2947 VYVPPGIGGSYTGV
+2947 VYVPPGTGGSYTGV

-3091 LDPNVSGTVVIDP
+3091 LDPNVSGTVVIEAP
-3104 PAGGTAATGTVTT
+3104 NGGTAATGTVTT

-3125 TITNAGSGFT
+3125 TITNVGSGFT
-3135 GAPATI
+3135 GAPAII

-3149 VVTGHMSAS
+3149 VLTGHMSAS

-3163 LMTVVGVNVTNAGT
+3163 LMTVVGVNVTDAGT

-3183 TATASFSG
+3183 TASASFSG

-3215 AFANVTLQQYT
+3215 AFANVTLQQYV
-3226 QGTFTYAT
+3226 QGTFTYST
-3234 ATDFKSYGFGGAVDR
+3234 ASDVKNYGFSGAVDR
-3249 LVKPIAGQ
+3249 LVKPLAGQ

-3282 NWNLAAGTAIGSDGK
+3282 NWNLAAGTALNLQTGQRS
-3297 ALTSGGR
+3297 SGATFQY
-3304 FDPSTSYVDFNYRY
+3304 FDPKTSYVDFAYRY
-3318 LANYGTSAS
+3318 LANYGTAAS
-3327 PSYAAE
+3327 PYYAAE
-3333 AGALTLRAYNN
+3333 AGALTLRAANN

-3355 FQFGNYLDGSY
+3355 FQFANYRDGNYQTDLTASLGGGSR
-3366 QSAITAYLANS
+3366 S
-3377 TSNSRQID
+3377 ID
-3385 GGAYQ
+3385 GAVGNAAYR
-3390 LNRSQTLPVAPYNP
+3390 LNGYKTLPFAPYNP

-3410 PTSLDLAGA
+3410 PSSLDLSGA
-3419 DLFPHTLNVC
+3419 DLFPHSLNTC
-3429 VTHCG
+3429 VSHCG
-3434 LDTAPDGPPAAI
+3434 PDTAPDVTTTI
-3446 TNPGSWTYRL
+3446 TNPGSWSYRL

-3469 MQSPGSLNGGNA
+3469 MQSLAAVDGRDA
-3481 GDVILANNANS
+3481 GDVILNGHVTSTFA
-3492 NNVSFTVQ
+3492 VQ
-3500 GLSYTVNL
+3500 GSNYSVNL

-3525 DVRLDVTLDPNF
+3525 DVTLADT
-3537 TSTPAPGVI
+3537 TSPGVI
-3546 YAAGVNTAPYA
+3546 YAAGVNTAPYV

-3562 SGKVVDPDGF
+3562 SGKVINPDGF
-3572 LEPQILK
+3572 LEPQVLA
-3579 YQPQSTNSN
+3579 YNSPPSPFTS
-3588 VNVATVYGPPTA
+3588 VSVPVVYGPPTA

-3614 QRDITGRR
+3614 QRDVKGRR
-3622 DVAKT
+3622 DVT
-3627 TTQKDI
+3627 TTQTV
-3633 FGNTK
+3633 FGRTN
-3638 TTTTLWNAYYTPWL
+3638 TTLWNAYYTPWL
-3652 MADAGIGQTTSSP
+3652 LAAAGVAPSS
-3665 TLGAGVFAPTG
+3665 TGNLLGAGVFAPSG
-3676 ADIASQ
+3676 QDIASQ

-3694 GILSAGGNVAVTAG
+3694 GILSAGGDVAVTAG
-3708 GNLTDVSVSLPTT
+3708 RDLIDVSVSLPTT

-3731 SSGII
+3731 STGTI

-3742 LYESGNMQVRVG
+3742 LYDSGNMQVRAG
-3754 GNILG
+3754 RNLLG
-3759 GSFYEGS
+3759 GSYYEGS

-3774 GVVDQHETITTNK
+3774 GVVDQSGTITTGLLS
-3787 PVNGVT
+3787 NGA
-3793 LTLPNYTLLAVDTG
+3793 LITLPNYTLLAVDTG
-3807 QISMVSGGSMAIG
+3807 QINMVSGGSMAIG
-3820 GVVNPAGLHQQVSSP
+3820 GVVNPAQLHQQNGIQ
-3835 ANPATQ
+3835 ANPDPAQ
-3841 VANAG
+3841 ANAF
-3846 SIPLLMNTYGP
+3846 ILMNTYGP
-3857 DSGVSLTAITGNLNI
+3857 DSSVSLTAITGNLNI
-3872 AMPQTIGTSAWTVT
+3872 SQPQTYALTTSASWKS
-3886 GVTYPASFKAVA
+3886 GLTYPASFSAVA
-3898 AAGDI
+3898 ASGDI
-3903 TTNGLATNNALTPP
+3903 TTKGLATNVQGLTPAVP
-3917 MYGIVLTGSE
+3917 GIVLTGSE
-3927 RGTFQVLAQGSVDL
+3927 RGTFGLVAQGSVDL
-3941 TGGFVMSGTN
+3941 TGGFVMFATN
-3951 ANAPAFSAGPSLL
+3951 TAAPAISAGPSLL
-3964 DGAFDPYQPNNG
+3964 DSAFDPYQPNSG
-3976 MTGAFASSLL
+3976 MTGAFASTVL
-3986 AHQGDHDTNLARIY
+3986 AHQDDHDTNPARIY
-4000 AVTGD
+4000 AVSGD
-4005 ISAVATTTSMIPA
+4005 ISAVATTTSIVTS
-4018 GKITSATLVDYTRV
+4018 GKITAATPIDYSRI
-4032 ELNRPAK
+4032 ELNRPSK

-4047 NLNLIAQNVAA
+4047 NLNLIAQNIAS

-4065 AGRDILYNYKPIS
+4065 AGRDILYNYGPATAS
-4078 AGGQAP
+4078 GGS
-4084 IGLALPI
+4084 LPGNI
-4091 GFSWSV
+4091 P
-4097 TFGGPGLQIAG
+4097 TAITLGGPGLQIAG

-4130 SNFTQGQEG
+4130 STFTQGQEG

-4154 YVSRG
+4154 YVSQG
-4159 SSGIY
+4159 SSGLY
-4164 DAQLLGAISSP
+4164 DTQLLGAFSV
-4175 TRKRNEQL
+4175 TTKKRNEL
-4183 PGTGADIITMF
+4183 LTGTGADIITMF

-4199 INYSGYWAKDPTT
+4199 INYDGYSTVNPVTNKPV
-4212 DQLAY
+4212 L
-4217 HPGVVDTYITPASAP
+4217 HPGVIDTYINPDNASTVTH
-4232 RNYND
+4232 NYISE
-4237 QLKDFLVRIGKPAA
+4237 LKAFLTRIGKPAT
-4251 SDDDALGI
+4251 SDAAAWSI
-4259 FQSLPTNGYWAADP
+4259 FQALP
-4273 TDRAANRLVFHPYP
+4273 
-4287 QGVNG
+4287 
-4292 TPVNPDNASLVA
+4292 
-4304 HKYVSELKDFLAR
+4304 K
-4317 IGRPV
+4317 
-4322 TSDDAALS
+4322 
-4330 FFQSLPTDLQ
+4330 DLQ
-4340 NVFADQV
+4340 HVFADQV

-4355 GQAQTDTSGRYQRGY
+4355 GQAQTGTSGRYQRGY

-4398 QHSGD
+4398 QHTGD
-4403 LDMLHA
+4403 LDLLHA

-4419 SVFGPGGSIRV
+4419 SVFGPGGTIRV
-4430 GSLALEPNNLFKPN
+4430 GSLALEPNNLLKPN

-4452 VGDINTFTDGS
+4452 IGDINMFTDGS

-4528 IQSSKVAKKSNAY
+4528 IQSSKLAKKSNAY

-4614 SGNNDRASV
+4614 GGNNDRASV

>member
-70 AQAQVSLS
+70 AQAQMSLS

-139 TSWQNANPTFTQ
+139 TSWQYANPTFTQ

-212 MSAPGGVYV
+212 MSAAGGVYV

-238 ALIASSLDVGALA
+238 ALIASSLDVGALT

-290 GGYAAE
+290 GGYAVE

-454 AATSVDFEGTITSRP
+454 AATSVDFEGTISSRP

-600 MPLQRGGVLD
+600 VPLQRGGVLD

-623 RSDGTSWVG
+623 RSDGTSWMG

-645 DRSLQQ
+645 KRTLSQ
-651 LMATGGSVNLQT
+651 LMATGGSVSMQT
-663 DLNVTDST
+663 DLSATDGT

-712 SMANADPNRV
+712 SMANADPNRI
-722 YLGIAGHFTVYHT
+722 YLGIAGQFTVNHA
-735 HWGVT
+735 HWGVKEVFT
-740 ETWSTATQIQVPG
+740 TASQVQVPG

-773 GQMYFGSAE
+773 GQMYFGSVE

-821 SVVIGTSSDLGT
+821 SVVIGTSADLPA

-895 SHDAGNG
+895 AHDASNG
-902 SVTDSSSVPDLTL
+902 SVTDSSGAPDLTL
-915 AAGGKFTATLG
+915 AAGGKFTATSG

-951 QKNPNWFAQAK
+951 QKNPIWFAPTK

-1006 ATNKSSNSS
+1006 ATNKSSNSNS
-1015 DTTGSILLTQGSLLD
+1015 DTTGSILLAQGSLLD
-1030 VSSGGYISLTGAAKT
+1030 ASSGGYISSSGVAKT
-1045 AATGVLAGSGGSIS
+1045 ASTGVIAGRGGSIS
-1059 LLLYQGKDWNP
+1059 LHLYQGYDYVVQQSGSPEK
-1070 DGVGAPKTPTQGN
+1070 PTRGN
-1083 VAQLQLDGT
+1083 VAQLQLDGN
-1092 LRAYGFQN
+1092 LRAYGFQA

-1107 VAKTIT
+1107 AARTIT

-1118 YADATSG
+1118 HADATSG
-1125 IVTSAFGGGLTATTL
+1125 IVTSGLGGGLMATTL
-1140 AALRLTDGG
+1140 AASRLTEGG
-1149 FSSYVIEST
+1149 FSSYLIEST
-1158 PDRWTGASIS
+1158 PDGWTGTSAT
-1168 NGESITVAAGVNLTL
+1168 ITVAAGTNLTL

-1188 SSLADY
+1188 ASVADY
-1194 SKLGTGSKVAGTAAL
+1194 SKLGTGSKVSGVAAI
-1209 ASLPDDQRKPVDLTL
+1209 AMLPDDQRKAVDLTL
-1224 KSKNILVDTGAAI
+1224 KSNNILVDTGATI
-1237 VTDPRAKVN
+1237 KTDPQATVS
-1246 FGGVPDILDSKPSS
+1246 FGGVPAVADATPAR
-1260 ERAARTVLIRGSV
+1260 ERAAQTVLIRGSV

-1299 IFVAN
+1299 TYVAN
-1304 SNYGT
+1304 SYYGA
-1309 PNGAKTS
+1309 PKGARTS
-1316 GTVLGGGAFIAEAS
+1316 GTVLGGGAFIVEAS
-1330 NPVEIAAQAG
+1330 NPVQVTAQAG

-1365 YATTTESLNSKGK
+1365 YAATIESLNSKGK
-1378 SVSAPSW
+1378 SVSSQSW
-1385 SDAGNVQI
+1385 SDAGSVQI
-1393 DAAGFVWGGTFKA
+1393 DAAGFVWGGTFRA
-1406 LGGRLA
+1406 LGGRRA

-1431 IVLGGGAM
+1431 IVLGGGAI
-1439 LLQQDSTNVTT
+1439 LLQQDSSNVST
-1450 ALSNAASGGAATLAN
+1450 ALSNAVSGGAATLAN
-1465 IATKSSSLAS
+1465 IATKSSALAS
-1475 QLRPAGDTTSTLFAA
+1475 QLRPVGDTTSTLFAA

-1526 APSLNALKIA
+1526 APSLSALKIA

-1558 STTAGSTVTLA
+1558 STTPGSTITLA

-1587 SIYLGFERGKA
+1587 SISLGFERGKA
-1598 GGPDHVIAQT
+1598 GGPDHIIART

-1613 ADFSGFNDLQFKS
+1613 ADFAGFSDIEFKS

-1639 GLTSGDAPRFTGKL
+1639 GLTSGDTARFAGKL
-1653 QAAGA
+1653 QAASA

-1666 IYPVSAVD
+1666 IYPISAVD
-1674 FAIQTTGSVTFQA
+1674 FTIQTTGSVTFQA

-1692 SDVPLSAGGSLS
+1692 SDVPLSAGGSLT

-1717 APLGKITLGDDGTAK
+1717 APLGKIALGDDGTL
-1732 ASDGTLIGIK
+1732 SGIK
-1742 TTSVTL
+1742 TGSVTL
-1748 EPRSLT
+1748 DPGSLT

-1760 TVVPYGETVDGV
+1760 TIVPYGETVDGV

-1784 AGSAAATDSKGN
+1784 A
-1796 PLPPFTASSGE
+1796 ASSTGE

-1813 GLVLNGGKVTVQ
+1813 GLVLNGNNVLVK

-1832 RGGGDLQAMEWTK
+1832 RGGGDLQAMEWTSGK
-1845 GPGGSRDTLTTTPSG
+1845 GGSRDTLSTTPSG

-1942 GRNIPSGSTLPDG
+1942 GRNVPSGTTLPDG
-1955 TVLVSGHHTQSVSP
+1955 TVLVSGHYTQSARP
-1969 GAYSSGSELFAIQ
+1969 GAYSSGSELFAVQ
-1982 SGSVW
+1982 SSSVW

-2056 IAVLSASVDQQQYSD
+2056 IAVLSASVNPQQYSD
-2071 YVVVASDQLTSFESV
+2071 YVVVGSDQLSSFESV

-2096 TGTQITG
+2096 KGTLITG

-2120 IMLVAEPGAAQQTVS
+2120 IMLVTQPGAAQQAVS
-2135 TPFQVNVGGNWF
+2135 QSFQVNVNGTWF
-2147 DGTSQATTNVAA
+2147 DGTSQFTANGAA
-2159 GTGTISIVTGSVI
+2159 GTGTISIATGSVI
-2172 KTTGTVHSGAG
+2172 KTTGTVHTGAG
-2183 RNFYVASNP
+2183 RNFYYAAPNS

-2222 KIPVSVPRAN
+2222 KLPVSVPGA
-2232 GYTNIP
+2232 GYRVIP
-2238 ATDVLSNYSWG
+2238 PTDVLSNYSFG

-2256 FGALFVASQDSTLSV
+2256 LGALFVASQDSTLSV
-2271 TGPTATSQSAPLTI
+2271 TGPTATPQSAPLTI
-2285 QFSTLNAGQAFA
+2285 QFTTLLGSLP

-2307 VTITLPGDN
+2307 ATITLPGDSN
-2316 GGNIGHIEIEAGAQ
+2316 VGHIEIEAGAQ
-2330 IKTNNLFMQATAS
+2330 IKTTNLFMQATAS
-2343 TNNIVL
+2343 TNSIVL
-2349 NKPVAGNPSA
+2349 NKPVASNPSA
-2359 APATI
+2359 PAATI

-2378 GAGSSESVILS
+2378 GAGSRDSVILS

-2443 GASGTLTLLNSSG
+2443 DASGTVTLLNSSG
-2456 ATSTS
+2456 TTGTS
-2461 AQAGLTGTLGIAA
+2461 AQAGLAGTLGIAA

-2496 SEQVVVSGQGA
+2496 GEQVVVGGQGA
-2507 LNFGTGSDAVGVQLT
+2507 LNFGTGSDAVGVQVT

-2529 GSTAKGGSSFSIATS
+2529 GSTAKGGGSFSIATS
-2544 GAISFGGGA
+2544 GAMSFGGGA

-2574 AGRSVSVDNVI
+2574 AGRSVSVDDVI

-2676 IHGKGGN
+2676 IYGKGGN

-2696 EVDPRLAFNSDDPSQ
+2696 QVDSSQAVNSLDPSQ

-2756 DDSTPWIGD
+2756 DDSRWD
-2765 DLSKAFGRI
+2765 SADLSKAFGRI

-2840 NGGIYLNQ
+2840 NGGIYLNH

-2917 NGILDPGGV
+2917 NGILDPGGQV
-2926 MIPGTFDLNGKLIPT
+2926 TTT
-2941 SLRVSS
+2941 SYRVNS
-2947 VYVPPGIGGSYTGV
+2947 VYVAPGTGGSYTGV
-2961 PDVIFSSPGTATTG
+2961 PDVVFDTPSTAATG
-2975 LKSITIAPT
+2975 LKSIAIAST
-2984 SSLYHLDPNASG
+2984 SSVYAALAKETNFPI
-2996 TVVIEAPAGGTAA
+2996 TVVYEAPAGGTAA
-3009 TGTVTTDANG
+3009 TGTVTKDANG
-3019 VPTIKITNAGSGFAG
+3019 NLVFTMTNPGSGFAG
-3034 APATVRVYRDGVLL
+3034 TPTRIRFYRDGAQL
-3048 ATYKTTSG
+3048 AAVQTTSG
-3056 DFASVDNT
+3056 DFTNFDNT
-3064 AQVGQ
+3064 AVVGQ

-3076 GLKSISIASTSSWYH
+3076 GLKGITIASTSSWYH
-3091 LDPNVSGTVVIDP
+3091 LDPNVSGTVVIDAP
-3104 PAGGTAATGTVTT
+3104 NGGTAATGTVTT

-3149 VVTGHMSAS
+3149 VLTGHMSAS

-3177 SYTPGT
+3177 GYTGT
-3183 TATASFSG
+3183 
-3191 GGSGSTQAA
+3191 AA
-3200 AVNAD
+3200 AQFSVDGGKTFIGSASAD
-3205 MGAASAAGSG
+3205 MGVSTATGSG

-3226 QGTFTYAT
+3226 QGTFTTAS

-3249 LVKPIAGQ
+3249 LVKPLAGQ

-3271 VNPLGDITIAS
+3271 VNPSTAINGGNITIAS
-3282 NWNLAAGTAIGSDGK
+3282 NWNLAAGTALNLQTGQRS
-3297 ALTSGGR
+3297 SGATFQY
-3304 FDPSTSYVDFNYRY
+3304 FDPKTSYVDFAYRY
-3318 LANYGTSAS
+3318 LANYGTAAS
-3327 PSYAAE
+3327 PYYAAE
-3333 AGALTLRAYNN
+3333 AGALTLRAANN

-3355 FQFGNYLDGSY
+3355 FQFANYRDIGYQNDLTLGGS
-3366 QSAITAYLANS
+3366 
-3377 TSNSRQID
+3377 SRSVD
-3385 GGAYQ
+3385 GGAYL
-3390 LNRSQTLPVAPYNP
+3390 LNGYQTVPFAPYNP
-3404 AANGVS
+3404 SANIVS
-3410 PTSLDLAGA
+3410 PNALELAGA
-3419 DLFPHTLNVC
+3419 DLFPHSLNVC
-3429 VTHCG
+3429 VSRCG
-3434 LDTAPDGPPAAI
+3434 ADTAPDGAPATI

-3469 MQSPGSLNGGNA
+3469 MQSIDSVNGRNA
-3481 GDVILANNANS
+3481 GDVVLNGHVTSTFNGAS
-3492 NNVSFTVQ
+3492 NP
-3500 GLSYTVNL
+3500 VNL
-3508 PTMVRTGTGDI
+3508 ATMVRTGTGNI
-3519 AIAAAR
+3519 TVAAAR
-3525 DVRLDVTLDPNF
+3525 DVLLADTL
-3537 TSTPAPGVI
+3537 APGTI

-3562 SGKVVDPDGF
+3562 SGKVVDRDGF

-3579 YQPQSTNSN
+3579 YGPQGTI
-3588 VNVATVYGPPTA
+3588 ATVYGPPTA

-3614 QRDITGRR
+3614 QRDIKGRR
-3622 DVAKT
+3622 DVT
-3627 TTQKDI
+3627 TTQTV
-3633 FGNTK
+3633 FGSTR
-3638 TTTTLWNAYYTPWL
+3638 TTLWNAYYTPWL
-3652 MADAGIGQTTSSP
+3652 MAVAGIGQMASSP

-3708 GNLTDVSVSLPTT
+3708 GNLVDVSVSLPTT

-3774 GVVDQHETITTNK
+3774 GVVDQHDTITTA
-3787 PVNGVT
+3787 VNGKIG
-3793 LTLPNYTLLAVDTG
+3793 TLPNYALLAVDTG

-3820 GVVNPAGLHQQVSSP
+3820 GVVNPAELHQQSFTLANPINQFVSSP
-3835 ANPATQ
+3835 PP
-3841 VANAG
+3841 
-3846 SIPLLMNTYGP
+3846 ILMNTYGP
-3857 DSGVSLTAITGNLNI
+3857 DSSVGLAAITGNLNI
-3872 AMPQTIGTSAWTVT
+3872 AMPQTYALTASAPWIS
-3886 GVTYPASFKAVA
+3886 GLTYPASFAAVA
-3898 AAGDI
+3898 ASGDI
-3903 TTNGLATNNALTPP
+3903 TTKGLVTNLTSLNPALP
-3917 MYGIVLTGSE
+3917 GIVLTGSTTGSFE
-3927 RGTFQVLAQGSVDL
+3927 LLAQGSIDL
-3941 TGGFVMSGTN
+3941 TGGYAFPTGGITSPTN
-3951 ANAPAFSAGPSLL
+3951 APSISAGPSLL
-3964 DGAFDPYQPNNG
+3964 DAAFDPYQPNNG
-3976 MTGAFASSLL
+3976 MTGAFVSSVL
-3986 AHQGDHDTNLARIY
+3986 AHQGDHDTNLVRIY

-4005 ISAVATTTSMIPA
+4005 ISAVATTTSNVTRTA
-4018 GKITSATLVDYTRV
+4018 GKIVSATPTSYTRV
-4032 ELNRPAK
+4032 ELNRPAQ

-4065 AGRDILYNYKPIS
+4065 AGRDVVYNY
-4078 AGGQAP
+4078 AGGTDSGQV
-4084 IGLALPI
+4084 
-4091 GFSWSV
+4091 V
-4097 TFGGPGLQIAG
+4097 TLGGPGLQIAG
-4108 PGFLDVE
+4108 PGFLVVQ

-4122 FLPVTRDS
+4122 FLPVTRDGS
-4130 SNFTQGQEG
+4130 SFTQGQEG
-4139 IASVGNASLWPVGNR
+4139 IASVGNASLWPVGNG
-4154 YVSRG
+4154 YVSQG
-4159 SSGIY
+4159 SSGLY
-4164 DAQLLGAISSP
+4164 DTQLLGAFAA
-4175 TRKRNEQL
+4175 TAKKRNELL

-4199 INYSGYWAKDPTT
+4199 INYAGYSTVDRSTN
-4212 DQLAY
+4212 QSVY
-4217 HPGVVDTYITPASAP
+4217 HPGVIDTYIDPANKFHVDH
-4232 RNYND
+4232 NYISE
-4237 QLKDFLVRIGKPAA
+4237 LKAFLTRIGKQA
-4251 SDDDALGI
+4251 SNNVDDATAWSI
-4259 FQSLPTNGYWAADP
+4259 
-4273 TDRAANRLVFHPYP
+4273 
-4287 QGVNG
+4287 
-4292 TPVNPDNASLVA
+4292 
-4304 HKYVSELKDFLAR
+4304 
-4317 IGRPV
+4317 
-4322 TSDDAALS
+4322 
-4330 FFQSLPTDLQ
+4330 FQSLPTDLQ
-4340 NVFADQV
+4340 HVFADQV

-4355 GQAQTDTSGRYQRGY
+4355 GHAQTGTSGRYQRGY

-4398 QHSGD
+4398 QHTGD
-4403 LDMLHA
+4403 LDLLHA
-4409 TIQTRLGGNI
+4409 TIQTRLGGYI
-4419 SVFGPGGSIRV
+4419 SVFGPGGTIRV
-4430 GSLALEPNNLFKPN
+4430 GSLALEPNNLLKPN

-4528 IQSSKVAKKSNAY
+4528 IQSSKLAKKSNAY

-4614 SGNNDRASV
+4614 GGNNDRASV
-4623 FIVEVVGYGGSDNGG
+4623 FIVEVVGYGGGDNGS
-4638 QDSNSSSGNGQGTK
+4638 QDSSSSSGNGQGTK
-4652 SDDQERKQP
+4652 SDDKERKQP

>member
-32 ISHQAQ
+32 VNHQAQ

-45 NSSGAPTT
+45 NSSGAPIT

-139 TSWQNANPTFTQ
+139 TSWQYANPTFTQ

-290 GGYAAE
+290 GGYAVE

-454 AATSVDFEGTITSRP
+454 AATSVDFEGTISSRP

-600 MPLQRGGVLD
+600 VPLQRGGVLD

-623 RSDGTSWVG
+623 RSDGTSWMG

-645 DRSLQQ
+645 KRTLPQ
-651 LMATGGSVNLQT
+651 LMATGGSVSLQT
-663 DLNVTDST
+663 DVGATDST

-740 ETWSTATQIQVPG
+740 ETWSTATEIQVPG

-872 LSSATLSSYGLSLLS
+872 LSAATLSSYGLSLLS

-895 SHDAGNG
+895 SHDASNG
-902 SVTDSSSVPDLTL
+902 SVTDLSSVPDLTL
-915 AAGGKFTATLG
+915 AAGGKFTAASG

-951 QKNPNWFAQAK
+951 QKNPIWFAPAK

-985 TGRSGLDAAGPAY
+985 TGRSGFDAAGPAY

-1006 ATNKSSNSS
+1006 ATNKSSNSNS

-1030 VSSGGYISLTGAAKT
+1030 VSSGGYISSTGAAKT

-1140 AALRLTDGG
+1140 AASRLIDDG
-1149 FSSYVIEST
+1149 FSSYVIESA

-1168 NGESITVAAGVNLTL
+1168 NGETITVAAGVNLTL

-1273 IDHAGTVTVNA
+1273 IDHAGSVTVNA

-1299 IFVAN
+1299 TFVAN

-1316 GTVLGGGAFIAEAS
+1316 GTVLGGGAFIVEAS
-1330 NPVEIAAQAG
+1330 KPVEVAAQAG

-1378 SVSAPSW
+1378 SASSQSW
-1385 SDAGNVQI
+1385 SDAGSVQI
-1393 DAAGFVWGGTFKA
+1393 DAAGFVWGGTFRA

-1422 RTPVANGGT
+1422 RTPVAGGGT
-1431 IVLGGGAM
+1431 IILGGGAM
-1439 LLQQDSTNVTT
+1439 LLQQDSTNVST
-1450 ALSNAASGGAATLAN
+1450 ALSNAVSGGAATLAN
-1465 IATKSSSLAS
+1465 VATKSSALAS
-1475 QLRPAGDTTSTLFAA
+1475 QLRPAGDTASTLFAA

-1526 APSLNALKIA
+1526 APSLSALKIA

-1558 STTAGSTVTLA
+1558 STTPGSTVTLA

-1587 SIYLGFERGKA
+1587 SIHLGFERSKA
-1598 GGPDHVIAQT
+1598 GGPDHIIART

-1613 ADFSGFNDLQFKS
+1613 ADFAGFNDIEFKS
-1626 LGDIR
+1626 IGDIR

-1639 GLTSGDAPRFTGKL
+1639 GLTTGDTPRFTGKL

-1674 FAIQTTGSVTFQA
+1674 FTIQTTGSVTFQA

-1717 APLGKITLGDDGTAK
+1717 APLGKITLGDDGTL
-1732 ASDGTLIGIK
+1732 SGIK
-1742 TTSVTL
+1742 TNSVTL
-1748 EPRSLT
+1748 DLGSLT

-1760 TVVPYGETVDGV
+1760 TIVPYGETVDGV

-1784 AGSAAATDSKGN
+1784 A
-1796 PLPPFTASSGE
+1796 ASSTGE

-1813 GLVLNGGKVTVQ
+1813 GLVLNGNNVSVK

-1832 RGGGDLQAMEWTK
+1832 RGGGDLQAMEWTSGK
-1845 GPGGSRDTLTTTPSG
+1845 GGTRDTLSTTSLG

-1880 FATARSPAAG
+1880 FATSRSLDGG
-1890 QVVKAGD
+1890 QHVKAGD
-1897 AYPLAGQQI
+1897 AHPLAGQQI

-1942 GRNIPSGSTLPDG
+1942 GRNYPSGTTLPDG
-1955 TVLVSGHHTQSVSP
+1955 TVLVSGHYTQSARP
-1969 GAYSSGSELFAIQ
+1969 GAYSSGSELFAVQ
-1982 SGSVW
+1982 SSSVW

-2056 IAVLSASVDQQQYSD
+2056 IAVLSASVNPQQYSD

-2096 TGTQITG
+2096 KGTLITG

-2109 VDTPDGLSVPE
+2109 VDTPDGLSAPE
-2120 IMLVAEPGAAQQTVS
+2120 IMLVTQPGAAQQAVS
-2135 TPFQVNVGGNWF
+2135 QSFQVNVNGTWF
-2147 DGTSQATTNVAA
+2147 DGTSQFTANGAA
-2159 GTGTISIVTGSVI
+2159 GTGTISIATGSVI

-2183 RNFYVASNP
+2183 RNFYYAAPNS

-2222 KIPVSVPRAN
+2222 KIPVSVPGA
-2232 GYTNIP
+2232 GYRVIP
-2238 ATDVLSNYSWG
+2238 PTDVLSNYSFG

-2256 FGALFVASQDSTLSV
+2256 LGALFVASQDSTLSV
-2271 TGPTATSQSAPLTI
+2271 TGPTATPQSAPLTI
-2285 QFSTLNAGQAFA
+2285 QFTTLLGSLP
-2297 VRGANGSSGP
+2297 VRGANSGP
-2307 VTITLPGDN
+2307 ATITLPGDSN
-2316 GGNIGHIEIEAGAQ
+2316 VGHIEIEAGAQ
-2330 IKTNNLFMQATAS
+2330 IKTTNLFMQATAS
-2343 TNNIVL
+2343 TNSIVL
-2349 NKPVAGNPSA
+2349 NKPVASNPSA
-2359 APATI
+2359 PAATI
-2364 TATQAKIAGRSIGI
+2364 TASQAKIAGRSIGI
-2378 GAGSSESVILS
+2378 GAGSRDSVILS

-2433 TGTGNNTIEI
+2433 TGTSNNTIEI
-2443 GASGTLTLLNSSG
+2443 GASGTVTLLNSSG
-2456 ATSTS
+2456 TSGTS

-2489 SQVNLTA
+2489 SQVNLAA
-2496 SEQVVVSGQGA
+2496 SERVVVGGQGA
-2507 LNFGTGSDAVGVQLT
+2507 LNFGTGSDAVGVQVT

-2529 GSTAKGGSSFSIATS
+2529 GSTAKGGGSFSIATS

-2574 AGRSVSVDNVI
+2574 AGRSVSVDDVI
-2585 QAKAGSITLHASDND
+2585 QAKAGLITLHASEND

-2653 GGVGYGGQIQILA
+2653 GGAGYGGQIQILA
-2666 TAGQASVFGN
+2666 TAGQASVFGT
-2676 IHGKGGN
+2676 IYGKGGN
-2683 GLGGSFRIDTNRL
+2683 GLGGSFRIDTKRL
-2696 EVDPRLAFNSDDPSQ
+2696 QVDSSQAFNSFDPSQ

-2756 DDSTPWIGD
+2756 DDSRWD
-2765 DLSKAFGRI
+2765 SADLSKAFGRI
-2774 IIGGTIDASG
+2774 IIGGMIDASG

-2840 NGGIYLNQ
+2840 SGGIYLNA

-2904 DGTKGIDASGLGW
+2904 NGTGGIDASGLGW
-2917 NGILDPGGV
+2917 KNVLGNATLDPGSTLV
-2926 MIPGTFDLNGKLIPT
+2926 PGTFDLNGKLIPT
-2941 SLRVSS
+2941 SLRVNS
-2947 VYVPPGIGGSYTGV
+2947 VYVPPGTGGSYTGV
-2961 PDVIFSSPGTATTG
+2961 PYVIFSSPGTATTG

-3076 GLKSISIASTSSWYH
+3076 GLKSISIASTSTWYH
-3091 LDPNVSGTVVIDP
+3091 LDPNVSGTVVIEAP
-3104 PAGGTAATGTVTT
+3104 NGGTAATGTVTT

-3125 TITNAGSGFT
+3125 TITNVGSGFT

-3149 VVTGHMSAS
+3149 VVIGHMSAA

-3177 SYTPGT
+3177 SYTG
-3183 TATASFSG
+3183 TATATFCG
-3191 GGSGSTQAA
+3191 GGGPACGVVGSTPLTA
-3200 AVNAD
+3200 NAD
-3205 MGAASAAGSG
+3205 MDTASAAGSG
-3215 AFANVTLQQYT
+3215 AFANVTLQQYV
-3226 QGTFTYAT
+3226 QGTFTYST
-3234 ATDFKSYGFGGAVDR
+3234 ASDVKSYGFSGAVDR
-3249 LVKPIAGQ
+3249 LVKPLAGQ

-3282 NWNLAAGTAIGSDGK
+3282 NWNLAAGTAMNLQTGTFNHTAADGS
-3297 ALTSGGR
+3297 ALPKFQY
-3304 FDPSTSYVDFNYRY
+3304 FDPQTSYVDFLYRY
-3318 LANYGTSAS
+3318 IANYGTAS
-3327 PSYAAE
+3327 SPYYAVE
-3333 AGALTLRAYNN
+3333 AGALTLRALGN

-3349 SISDGF
+3349 SVSDGF
-3355 FQFGNYLDGSY
+3355 FQFANYRDSNYQTDLTASLGGSAR
-3366 QSAITAYLANS
+3366 S
-3377 TSNSRQID
+3377 ID
-3385 GGAYQ
+3385 GAVGNAAYR
-3390 LNRSQTLPVAPYNP
+3390 LNGNKTLPFAPYNP
-3404 AANGVS
+3404 TANGVS
-3410 PTSLDLAGA
+3410 PSTLDLAGA
-3419 DLFPHTLNVC
+3419 DLFPHSLNTC
-3429 VTHCG
+3429 VSHCG
-3434 LDTAPDGPPAAI
+3434 PDTAPDVTTTI
-3446 TNPGSWTYRL
+3446 TNPGSWSYRL

-3469 MQSPGSLNGGNA
+3469 MQSLAAVDGRDA
-3481 GDVILANNANS
+3481 GDVILNGHVTSTFA
-3492 NNVSFTVQ
+3492 VQ
-3500 GLSYTVNL
+3500 GSNYSVNL

-3525 DVRLDVTLDPNF
+3525 DVILADT
-3537 TSTPAPGVI
+3537 TSPGVI

-3562 SGKVVDPDGF
+3562 SGKVINPDGF
-3572 LEPQILK
+3572 LEPQVLA
-3579 YQPQSTNSN
+3579 YNLPPSPFTS
-3588 VNVATVYGPPTA
+3588 VSVPVVYGPPTA

-3614 QRDITGRR
+3614 QRDVKGRR
-3622 DVAKT
+3622 DVT
-3627 TTQKDI
+3627 TTQTV
-3633 FGNTK
+3633 FGRTN
-3638 TTTTLWNAYYTPWL
+3638 TTLWNAYYTPWL
-3652 MADAGIGQTTSSP
+3652 LAAAGVAPSS
-3665 TLGAGVFAPTG
+3665 TGNLLGAGVFAPSG
-3676 ADIASQ
+3676 SDIASQ
-3682 TAWWIQYGSFHE
+3682 SAWWIQYGSFHE
-3694 GILSAGGNVAVTAG
+3694 GILSAGGNVALTAARD
-3708 GNLTDVSVSLPTT
+3708 LIDVSVSLPTT

-3731 SSGII
+3731 TSGTI

-3742 LYESGNMQVRVG
+3742 LYDSGNMEVRAG
-3754 GNILG
+3754 RSLLG
-3759 GSFYEGS
+3759 GSYYEGS

-3774 GVVDQHETITTNK
+3774 GVVDQSGTITTGLSS
-3787 PVNGVT
+3787 NGA
-3793 LTLPNYTLLAVDTG
+3793 LITLPNYTLLAVDTG
-3807 QISMVSGGSMAIG
+3807 QINMVSGGSMAIG
-3820 GVVNPAGLHQQVSSP
+3820 GVVNPAQLHQQNGIQ
-3835 ANPATQ
+3835 ANPDPAQ
-3841 VANAG
+3841 ANAF
-3846 SIPLLMNTYGP
+3846 ILMNTYGQ
-3857 DSGVSLTAITGNLNI
+3857 DSSVSLTAITGNLNI
-3872 AMPQTIGTSAWTVT
+3872 SQPQTYALTSSAPWKS
-3886 GVTYPASFKAVA
+3886 GVTYPASFSAVA
-3898 AAGDI
+3898 ASGDI
-3903 TTNGLATNNALTPP
+3903 TTKGLATNNSQLTPAMP
-3917 MYGIVLTGSE
+3917 GIVLTGSE
-3927 RGTFQVLAQGSVDL
+3927 RGTFELVAQGSVDL
-3941 TGGFVMSGTN
+3941 TGGFVMSATN
-3951 ANAPAFSAGPSLL
+3951 TAAPAISAGPSLL
-3964 DGAFDPYQPNNG
+3964 DSAFDPYQPNSG
-3976 MTGAFASSLL
+3976 MTGAFASTVL
-3986 AHQGDHDTNLARIY
+3986 AHQDDHDTNPARIY
-4000 AVTGD
+4000 AVSGD
-4005 ISAVATTTSMIPA
+4005 ISAVATTTSIVTS
-4018 GKITSATLVDYTRV
+4018 GKITAATPIDYSRI
-4032 ELNRPAK
+4032 ELNRPSK

-4047 NLNLIAQNVAA
+4047 NLNLIAQNIAS

-4065 AGRDILYNYKPIS
+4065 AGRDILYNYGPATASGGSFSGKPTAIT
-4078 AGGQAP
+4078 
-4084 IGLALPI
+4084 L
-4091 GFSWSV
+4091 
-4097 TFGGPGLQIAG
+4097 GGPGLQIAG
-4108 PGFLDVE
+4108 PGFLAVD

-4130 SNFTQGQEG
+4130 SAFTQGQEG

-4154 YVSRG
+4154 FVSTG

-4164 DAQLLGAISSP
+4164 DTQLLGAFSA
-4175 TRKRNEQL
+4175 TTKKRNEQL

-4199 INYSGYWAKDPTT
+4199 INYDGYSTVNPVTN
-4212 DQLAY
+4212 QPVL
-4217 HPGVVDTYITPASAP
+4217 HPGVIDTYINPANASTVTH
-4232 RNYND
+4232 NYISE
-4237 QLKDFLVRIGKPAA
+4237 LKAFLARVGKPASGA
-4251 SDDDALGI
+4251 VDDATAWSI
-4259 FQSLPTNGYWAADP
+4259 
-4273 TDRAANRLVFHPYP
+4273 
-4287 QGVNG
+4287 
-4292 TPVNPDNASLVA
+4292 
-4304 HKYVSELKDFLAR
+4304 
-4317 IGRPV
+4317 
-4322 TSDDAALS
+4322 
-4330 FFQSLPTDLQ
+4330 FQSLPTDLQ
-4340 NVFADQV
+4340 HVFADQV

-4355 GQAQTDTSGRYQRGY
+4355 GQAQTGTSGRYQRGY

-4382 YTRNALGGGTN
+4382 YTQNALGGGTN

-4398 QHSGD
+4398 QHTGD
-4403 LDMLHA
+4403 LDLLHA
-4409 TIQTRLGGNI
+4409 TIQTRLGGDI
-4419 SVFGPGGSIRV
+4419 SVFGPGGTIRV
-4430 GSLALEPNNLFKPN
+4430 GSLALEPNNLLKPN

-4518 GLVSGAGIAV
+4518 GLVSGAGIAA
-4528 IQSSKVAKKSNAY
+4528 IQSSKLAKKSNAY

-4551 GEAGIRV
+4551 GDAGIRV

-4578 GTATGIPTVTA
+4578 GTATGIPTITA

-4614 SGNNDRASV
+4614 GGNNDRASV

-4638 QDSNSSSGNGQGTK
+4638 QDSNSSSGNGQGTE
-4652 SDDQERKQP
+4652 SDDEERKRKRQQP